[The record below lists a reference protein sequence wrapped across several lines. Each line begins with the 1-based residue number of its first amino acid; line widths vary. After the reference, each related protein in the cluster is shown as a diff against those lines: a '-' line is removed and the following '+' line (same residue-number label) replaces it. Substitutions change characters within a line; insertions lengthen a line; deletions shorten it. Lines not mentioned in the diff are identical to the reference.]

1 MQRNISH
8 LKPLALTILIALA
21 LIAAGAGAMRL
32 RAAPSAQQDGE
43 TGAST
48 PLQVMATQPGDGAQE
63 ISASSQI
70 VVIFDRPVVPLT
82 GVDDQTDLPQP
93 LSFEPQVAGQG
104 EWINT
109 STYAFTPEP
118 GLAGGIEYT
127 VTVDPE
133 LTAQDGA
140 QLAEPVALSFTTA
153 QPAVVEIEP
162 VGQQTPPNAQVR
174 IRFSQPMDP
183 GATEAAF
190 SLTTADEG
198 ASVSGT
204 FAWADNNSTLRF
216 TPDAALERGR
226 EYTIA
231 VGQDAQP
238 ASGKGGLA
246 EAVKQGFT
254 VMPPPAV
261 EFTTP
266 ADGDQGAP
274 VGDPVVIRFSTPMSP
289 TLVLDNIQVS
299 PPITDTQ
306 PYSYYSPYQS
316 EAWIFLPMKPQSQ
329 YTVTVGADA
338 GDEYGATLGEDYT
351 FSFTTGDYGP
361 SLEIGLDRFT
371 HFSGLATTVV
381 PAYYR
386 NIDALNVE
394 LFRLP
399 LAELYKLAGPD
410 QYQIWDNYQI
420 PDREANRI
428 WARSYPA
435 QAERNR
441 SGVQVIPLTSDPEGD
456 SAGEGDP
463 LPPGVYLLESE
474 QQPPVITEPG
484 GVPFRER
491 YVVIISKQN
500 LVVKTGR
507 TSDALAWMTD
517 LASGQPTPDQPVRFM
532 DGSSVLGQG
541 VTDEE
546 GLATALIDA
555 PESPW
560 TPILA
565 VSGEPGDETFAVAS
579 TDWSDGIAPWDFGL
593 NSGSGADDVQAFFY
607 TDRPIYRPGQIVY
620 WKGIIRDVTGDG
632 YRLPAQDLAIDVL
645 VRDDRGNVIHE
656 ETVTPNEHGTV
667 NGQVALTKEAT
678 AGSYYLE
685 TRIHTGK
692 TEPVMGGTGFQV
704 ASYRK
709 PEFEISVT
717 PAQPAYVQG
726 ETVEVNIQAS
736 YFSGGPLAGA
746 PVTWRII
753 AEPYHFVWEDGPR
766 DRYYNFTAYD
776 PTEEEYDP
784 YRAPYYGGLIAE
796 GAGQTDAD
804 GGFVIQ
810 VPADLDDSPGSQR
823 WLVDVTVRSAGDQF
837 VSNRVRIPVHKSDFY
852 IGVSPQSYV
861 VPVGQEVGIDFVTL
875 TSTGDPANQP
885 YPGAVLDVVVYEFN
899 WQSVYVKSEGR
910 YQWETSVE
918 RTPVYTT
925 SVTTG
930 RSGMAAIAWTPPKA
944 GQYQITAAGEDER
957 GNVTGSAAF
966 VYASGSPEEGAAAW
980 PRENNDRMELVADKT
995 LYQPGETAHILV
1007 PSPFVGP
1014 VKALVTLERGGVRD
1028 VEVMTLAGNS
1038 ETLDIPITG
1047 EDIPNL
1053 YVSVILVKGVDE
1065 TNPFPAMAVG
1075 YLELP
1080 VDTGEK
1086 ELTVDIES
1094 SAGMVRPGDTVS
1106 YTLTIQDQSGAPV
1119 GDAEVSVALVDKA
1132 ILSLAGFSDAR
1143 PLLDVF
1149 YAKRPLGVRTGALL
1163 TINEDRLSQQLAEG
1177 PKGGGG
1183 GGGGPG
1189 NVEVREEFA
1198 DTAYWRADLTTDAQ
1212 GRIQFD
1218 VALPDNLTTW
1228 VLIARAVSDETLV
1241 GDGVNEVVATK
1252 ELQIRPVAPRF
1263 FTAGDRVV
1271 VGAVVINNSEAKF
1284 EDLRVKIGVG
1294 GADVGDGPTEF
1305 SASLEPGEQVRFDL
1319 PIQVL
1324 SSTDTVTLT
1333 YSAEAQASNLQSSI
1347 LNFSD
1352 SVRLILPVN
1361 RYATPEVVGSSGQ
1374 VPPEGRA
1381 ESVVVPDEA
1390 TDQGELL
1397 VTLEP
1402 SLAAGMIDGLDY
1414 LEHYPYECNEQT
1426 VSRFLP
1432 NLFTLRSLRTLGLDD
1447 PALAD
1452 QLAYQVGVGVQMLA
1466 GRQNPDGGWGYWP
1479 GEESSA
1485 FVSAYALW
1493 GLSTAQQMG
1502 YPVPQPTIDNA
1513 VDYLERQFV
1522 APQEA
1527 SENWVLN
1534 QMAFMNFVLADMGQG
1549 DPGRASTLYD
1559 ARERL
1564 AHYGKAY
1571 LAMALADMTP
1581 EGQDDPRV
1589 QTLLDDLLGAVE
1601 LSATGAAW
1609 HEAGVDW
1616 QTFNTDTRTTAIVL
1630 GAFTRLAPDQPL
1642 LPQVVRWLMSARQTG
1657 RWSTTQENAWSI
1669 IGLTDWLAISG
1680 ELEGDYTWLVTL
1692 NEEDMGAGQV
1702 DRDNVDQPV
1711 TLRAAVADL
1720 LRDEANQLY
1729 FSRSNDSGQ
1738 LYYTTQLRY
1747 TLDALA
1753 VDARSRGMVVDR
1765 RFEIAG
1771 ENGPEPVS
1779 SASVGD
1785 VISVTVTIVAPTDLH
1800 HVLVEAPIPA
1810 GAEPIEPRL
1819 ETESAQYGPPQM
1831 TPMEEPGGEAGPWRP
1846 WVPTYID
1853 IRDDKVALFATD
1865 LPAGAYQYTFQM
1877 RAGIP
1882 GEYRVLPAHGEEM
1895 YFPEV
1900 WGRSAG
1906 SLFVVKK

>member
-1 MQRNISH
+1 MQHNSRH
-8 LKPLALTILIALA
+8 LKPLILTLLIALA
-21 LIAAGAGAMRL
+21 LLAAGAGAMRSL
-32 RAAPSAQQDGE
+32 AAPPTQQTGE
-43 TGAST
+43 QGT
-48 PLQVMATQPGDGAQE
+48 PAALQIIATQPGDGAQA
-63 ISASSQI
+63 ISAASQI

-82 GVDDQTDLPQP
+82 GVDDQADLPQP
-93 LSFEPQVAGQG
+93 LTFEPAVAGQG
-104 EWINT
+104 AWINT

-118 GLAGGIEYT
+118 GLAGGVEYT
-127 VTVDPE
+127 VTVDPG

-140 QLAEPVALSFTTA
+140 QLGEPVTFSFTTA
-153 QPAVVEIEP
+153 QPAVLEVEP
-162 VGQQTPPNAQVR
+162 GGQQVPPDAVVR

-183 GATEAAF
+183 EATEAAF
-190 SLTTADEG
+190 SLRAADDG
-198 ASVSGT
+198 APVAGT
-204 FAWADNNSTLRF
+204 FAWEDGNATLRF
-216 TPDAALERGR
+216 TPDAGLDRGR
-226 EYTIA
+226 EYVII
-231 VGQDAQP
+231 VSQSAQP
-238 ASGKGGLA
+238 ASGEGGLDA
-246 EAVKQGFT
+246 AMEQRFT
-254 VMPPPAV
+254 VTPRPAV
-261 EFTTP
+261 ELTTP

-274 VGDPVVIRFSTPMSP
+274 VDDPVIIRFNTPMSP
-289 TLVLDNIQVS
+289 TLVLDNIQIS
-299 PPITDTQ
+299 PPITGTQ

-316 EAWIFLPMKPQSQ
+316 EAWVFLAMEPQSR

-338 GDEYGATLGEDYT
+338 GDEYGETLGEEYT

-371 HFSGLATTVV
+371 HFSAFTTTVI

-386 NIDALNVE
+386 NIDAIDVE

-399 LAELYKLAGPD
+399 LPELYKLAGPD
-410 QYQIWDNYQI
+410 QYEIWDDYQI

-441 SGVQVIPLTSDPEGD
+441 SGVQVIPLTSDKE
-456 SAGEGDP
+456 GEGDP

-474 QQPPVITEPG
+474 QSPPMVTDPDAI
-484 GVPFRER
+484 PFRER
-491 YVVIISKQN
+491 YVIVISKQN
-500 LVVKTGR
+500 LVVKTGQ

-517 LASGQPTPDQPVRFM
+517 LASGQPTPGQTVTFM
-532 DGSSVLGQG
+532 DGSSVLGEA
-541 VTDEE
+541 VTDED
-546 GLATALIDA
+546 GVATTLIDA

-565 VSGEPGDETFAVAS
+565 VSGEPGDETFAVTS
-579 TDWSDGIAPWDFGL
+579 TDWSDGIAPWDFGI
-593 NSGSGADDVQAFFY
+593 NSGSGADDVQSFFY
-607 TDRPIYRPGQIVY
+607 TDRPIYRPGQTVY

-632 YRLPAQDLAIDVL
+632 YRLPAQELAIDVL

-667 NGQVALTKEAT
+667 NGQVALTEEAT
-678 AGSYYLE
+678 AGAYYLE

-692 TEPVMGGTGFQV
+692 TEPVMGGTSFQV

-717 PAQPAYVQG
+717 PVEPAYVQG
-726 ETVEVNIQAS
+726 ETVEATVQAN

-796 GAGQTDAD
+796 GAGETDAD

-810 VPADLDDSPGSQR
+810 VPADLGDSPGSQR
-823 WLVDVTVRSAGDQF
+823 WLVDVTVQSAGDQF
-837 VSNRVRIPVHKSDFY
+837 VSNRVRVPVHKSDFY

-861 VPVGQEVGIDFVTL
+861 VPVGQEVGVDLVTL
-875 TSTGDPANQP
+875 ASTGEPANAP
-885 YPGAVLDVVVYEFN
+885 YPGAVLDVIVYEFD
-899 WQSVYVKSEGR
+899 WQSVYVKSGGR

-925 SVTTG
+925 SVTTDH
-930 RSGMAAIAWTPPKA
+930 SGMAAIAWTPEKA

-957 GNVTGSAAF
+957 DNVTGSAAF

-995 LYQPGETAHILV
+995 LYQPGDTAKVLV

-1014 VKALVTLERGGVRD
+1014 LQALVTLERGGVRD
-1028 VEVMTLAGNS
+1028 VEVMTLAGDS
-1038 ETLDIPITG
+1038 ETLDIPVTG

-1065 TNPFPAMAVG
+1065 TNPFPAMAAG

-1086 ELTVDIES
+1086 ELAVDIEP
-1094 SAGMVRPGDTVS
+1094 SAETARPGDVIS
-1106 YTLTIQDQSGAPV
+1106 YTLTISDQSGAPV
-1119 GDAEVSVALVDKA
+1119 DDAEVSVALVDKA
-1132 ILSLAGFSDAR
+1132 ILALAGFDDAR

-1183 GGGGPG
+1183 GGGGSG
-1189 NVEVREEFA
+1189 GVEVREEFA
-1198 DTAYWRADLTTDAQ
+1198 DTAYWRADLTTDDQ
-1212 GRIQFD
+1212 GRIQFE
-1218 VALPDNLTTW
+1218 VTLPDNLTTW

-1241 GDGVNEVVATK
+1241 GDGLNEVIATK

-1271 VGAVVINNSEAKF
+1271 IGAVVINNSEEKI
-1284 EDLRVKIGVG
+1284 EDLRLKIGVG
-1294 GADVGDGPTEF
+1294 GADVGDLPTEF
-1305 SASLEPGEQVRFDL
+1305 NASLEPGEQTRFDL

-1333 YSAEAQASNLQSSI
+1333 YSAEAQATNPQSSI
-1347 LNFSD
+1347 PNFTD
-1352 SVRLILPVN
+1352 AVRLTLPVN
-1361 RYATPEVVGSSGQ
+1361 RYATPEVVASAGQ
-1374 VPPEGRA
+1374 VPPEGRR

-1390 TDQGELL
+1390 TNQGELL

-1402 SLAAGMIDGLDY
+1402 SLAAGMIDGLTY

-1432 NLFTLRSLRTLGLDD
+1432 NLFTLRSLRVLGLDD

-1452 QLAYQVGVGVQMLA
+1452 QLAYQVGAGVQMLA

-1479 GEESSA
+1479 GEESSP

-1493 GLSTAQQMG
+1493 GLSSAQQMG
-1502 YPVPQPTIDNA
+1502 YPVPETTVENA

-1522 APQEA
+1522 APQDA
-1527 SENWVLN
+1527 SENWELN
-1534 QMAFMNFVLADMGQG
+1534 QMAFMNFVLADMGEG

-1559 ARERL
+1559 ARARL

-1571 LAMALADMTP
+1571 LAMALDAMNADG
-1581 EGQDDPRV
+1581 EADPRV
-1589 QTLLDDLLGAVE
+1589 QTLLDDLLGAAQ
-1601 LSATGAAW
+1601 LSATGASW
-1609 HEAGVDW
+1609 HEEGVDW

-1642 LPQVVRWLMSARQTG
+1642 LPQVVRWLMSAREAG
-1657 RWSTTQENAWSI
+1657 RWATTQENAWSI
-1669 IGLTDWLAISG
+1669 ISLTDWLAISR

-1702 DRDNVDQPV
+1702 KRENVDQPV

-1720 LRDEANQLY
+1720 LRDQANELY

-1747 TLDALA
+1747 YLDALA
-1753 VDARSRGMVVDR
+1753 VDARSRGLAVDR

-1771 ENGPEPVS
+1771 EDGPEAIS
-1779 SASVGD
+1779 SAKVGD

-1810 GAEPIEPRL
+1810 GAEPIDPRL
-1819 ETESAQYGPPQM
+1819 ETESAQYGPPEM
-1831 TPMEEPGGEAGPWRP
+1831 TPMDGPGGQAGPWRP
-1846 WVPTYID
+1846 WVPTNID
-1853 IRDDKVALFATD
+1853 IRDDKVALFATT
-1865 LPAGAYQYTFQM
+1865 LPAGAYEYTFQM

-1906 SLFVVKK
+1906 SLFTVKKP